1 MCPNTTMSTNN
12 APIHPQ
18 NHDRLHDSEDAFAG
32 ATMVASSNDHA
43 NTDGMDITAV
53 QKMTSAITGSL
64 LTSLLVTPLDV
75 VRVRLQSQGST
86 PQPTAATN
94 TSAPSTNNTSLD
106 YRRLAVSSPNGF
118 RPSNLGITSCCRE
131 VFFMNNN
138 MDVCVAGPKLEG
150 LTSGTGVGV
159 GVGGECAIEEA
170 RQRNF
175 TSTFDGMRKIARNEG
190 FTTLWRG
197 LSPTLLMAIPAN
209 IIYFTGYDWLRFNK
223 KSPISRFAR
232 DDYKAVVAGSTARIL
247 AVAAVSPV
255 ELFKT
260 RLQASSGSTATSHLK
275 DTLQGIREMVAE
287 NGYRA
292 LWRGITMHL
301 WRDVPFSGL
310 YWLGYETIRNRLTDM
325 REERRGRSISRD
337 PGSRSRERQR
347 SQSEENHT
355 AVLVDSFAA
364 GALSGA
370 AASMITMPF
379 DVGKTRTQVYRD
391 SARKAATASGQA
403 AAAPEEGNMARLLWH
418 IFRTEGVRGLWT
430 GWIPRTL
437 KVAPACAIMISSYEV
452 GKKVFRSINERK
464 EMRVLEGSGV
474 EAGS

>member
-1 MCPNTTMSTNN
+1 MSANN
-12 APIHPQ
+12 AGF
-18 NHDRLHDSEDAFAG
+18 DRQDHERLPNPADAFVRPTG
-32 ATMVASSNDHA
+32 QGPSSNRHA
-43 NTDGMDITAV
+43 NTDGMDITAG
-53 QKMTSAITGSL
+53 QKMASAITGSL

-75 VRVRLQSQGST
+75 VRVRLQSQTST
-86 PQPTAATN
+86 PQPTASAVATD
-94 TSAPSTNNTSLD
+94 SIAD
-106 YRRLAVSSPNGF
+106 FRRLAISSPDGF
-118 RPSNLGITSCCRE
+118 RPSSLGITSCCRE

-138 MDVCVAGPKLEG
+138 MEVCVAGPRLEG
-150 LTSGTGVGV
+150 LN
-159 GVGGECAIEEA
+159 GGAAECAVEEA
-170 RQRNF
+170 QKRTF

-223 KSPISRFAR
+223 KSPISRFTR
-232 DDYKAVVAGSTARIL
+232 DDYKAVTAGSTARIL

-275 DTLQGIREMVAE
+275 DTFRGLREMVAE
-287 NGYRA
+287 NGYHS
-292 LWRGITMHL
+292 LWRGITLHL

-325 REERRGRSISRD
+325 REEHRGRSLSRD
-337 PGSRSRERQR
+337 PSFRSRERAR

-355 AVLVDSFAA
+355 AVLVDSFTA
-364 GALSGA
+364 GATSGA
-370 AASMITMPF
+370 IASMVTMPF
-379 DVGKTRTQVYRD
+379 DVGKTRTQVFRD
-391 SARKAATASGQA
+391 SAKKTATSAGQA
-403 AAAPEEGNMARLLWH
+403 LAPEEGNMARLLWH
-418 IFRTEGVRGLWT
+418 IFRTEGVAGLWT

-452 GKKVFRSINERK
+452 GKRVFRSVNERRERK
-464 EMRVLEGSGV
+464 QLGVHEG
-474 EAGS
+474 EP

>member
-1 MCPNTTMSTNN
+1 MSTKN
-12 APIHPQ
+12 AALDGQSRGRVP
-18 NHDRLHDSEDAFAG
+18 NAEDAFAG
-32 ATMVASSNDHA
+32 STMVSSSEDHA
-43 NTDGMDITAV
+43 HTDGMDITAG
-53 QKMTSAITGSL
+53 QKMASAITGSL

-75 VRVRLQSQGST
+75 VRVRLQSQGSS
-86 PQPTAATN
+86 QPPATATAATEFQK
-94 TSAPSTNNTSLD
+94 LV
-106 YRRLAVSSPNGF
+106 VSPQNGF

-138 MDVCVAGPKLEG
+138 AEMCVVGPRLEG
-150 LTSGTGVGV
+150 FSGAGTGPAV
-159 GVGGECAIEEA
+159 ECAVEEA
-170 RQRNF
+170 QKRSF
-175 TSTFDGMRKIARNEG
+175 TSTFDGMRKIARHEG

-209 IIYFTGYDWLRFNK
+209 IIYFTGYDWLRYNK
-223 KSPISRFAR
+223 KSPISRLSR
-232 DDYKAVVAGSTARIL
+232 DDTKAVTAGSTARVL

-275 DTLQGIREMVAE
+275 DTFRGLREMVAE
-287 NGYRA
+287 NGYRS
-292 LWRGITMHL
+292 LWRGITLHL

-325 REERRGRSISRD
+325 REGHRGRSLSRD
-337 PGSRSRERQR
+337 PSSRSRERAR

-355 AVLVDSFAA
+355 AVLVDSFTA
-364 GALSGA
+364 GASSGA
-370 AASMITMPF
+370 IASMITMPF

-391 SARKAATASGQA
+391 SAKKTAASAGQTL
-403 AAAPEEGNMARLLWH
+403 APEEGNMVRLLWH
-418 IFRTEGVRGLWT
+418 IFRTEGVAGLWT

-452 GKKVFRSINERK
+452 GKRVFRSINERHALAQHLDSQNHK
-464 EMRVLEGSGV
+464 R
-474 EAGS
+474 

>member
-1 MCPNTTMSTNN
+1 MSTGN
-12 APIHPQ
+12 ASFDQQ
-18 NHDRLHDSEDAFAG
+18 NHDRLPNAEDAFAG
-32 ATMVASSNDHA
+32 STMVSSSKDHA

-86 PQPTAATN
+86 PQPSAPTTAAADT
-94 TSAPSTNNTSLD
+94 TPD
-106 YRRLAVSSPNGF
+106 FRRLAISSPNGF

-138 MDVCVAGPKLEG
+138 MEVCVAGPRLEG
-150 LTSGTGVGV
+150 LTAGAGV
-159 GVGGECAIEEA
+159 GECAVEEA
-170 RQRNF
+170 QKRNF

-223 KSPISRFAR
+223 KSPISRLAR
-232 DDYKAVVAGSTARIL
+232 DDYKAVTAGSTARIL
-247 AVAAVSPV
+247 AVAAVSPI

-275 DTLQGIREMVAE
+275 DTLNGIREMVAE
-287 NGYRA
+287 NGYRS
-292 LWRGITMHL
+292 LWRGITLHL

-325 REERRGRSISRD
+325 REERRGRSLSRD
-337 PGSRSRERQR
+337 PSFRSRERAR

-355 AVLVDSFAA
+355 AVLVDSFTA

-379 DVGKTRTQVYRD
+379 DVGKTRTQVYQD
-391 SARKAATASGQA
+391 SARKTAASAGQA
-403 AAAPEEGNMARLLWH
+403 MAPEEGNMARLLWH
-418 IFRTEGVRGLWT
+418 IFRTEGVAGLWT

-452 GKKVFRSINERK
+452 GKKVFRSMNERH
-464 EMRVLEGSGV
+464 EMKLM
-474 EAGS
+474 EARNNER

>member
-1 MCPNTTMSTNN
+1 MSTGN
-12 APIHPQ
+12 ASFDQQ
-18 NHDRLHDSEDAFAG
+18 NHDRLPNEDAFAG
-32 ATMVASSNDHA
+32 STMVSSSNDHA
-43 NTDGMDITAV
+43 NTDGMDITAT

-75 VRVRLQSQGST
+75 VRVRLQSQSST
-86 PQPTAATN
+86 QPSAATTTAAADA
-94 TSAPSTNNTSLD
+94 TSD
-106 YRRLAVSSPNGF
+106 FRRLAISSSNGF

-138 MDVCVAGPKLEG
+138 MEACVAGPRLEG
-150 LTSGTGVGV
+150 LTAGEGV
-159 GVGGECAIEEA
+159 GECAVEEA
-170 RQRNF
+170 QKRTF

-223 KSPISRFAR
+223 KSPISRLAR
-232 DDYKAVVAGSTARIL
+232 DDYKAVSAGSTARIL

-260 RLQASSGSTATSHLK
+260 RLQASTGETATSHLK
-275 DTLQGIREMVAE
+275 DTLKGIREMVAE
-287 NGYRA
+287 NGYRS
-292 LWRGITMHL
+292 LWRGITLHL

-325 REERRGRSISRD
+325 REERRGRSLSRD
-337 PGSRSRERQR
+337 PGFRSRERAR

-355 AVLVDSFAA
+355 AVLVDSFTA

-379 DVGKTRTQVYRD
+379 DVGKTRTQVYQD
-391 SARKAATASGQA
+391 SARKTVASAGQA
-403 AAAPEEGNMARLLWH
+403 LAPEEGNMARLLWH
-418 IFRTEGVRGLWT
+418 IFRTEGVAGLWT

-452 GKKVFRSINERK
+452 GKKVFRSMNERH
-464 EMRVLEGSGV
+464 EMRLLEARNDKS
-474 EAGS
+474 

>member
-1 MCPNTTMSTNN
+1 MSTNHGRLPN
-12 APIHPQ
+12 A
-18 NHDRLHDSEDAFAG
+18 EDAFAG
-32 ATMVASSNDHA
+32 STMVSSANDHA
-43 NTDGMDITAV
+43 NTDGIDITAV

-86 PQPTAATN
+86 PQSALAADTV
-94 TSAPSTNNTSLD
+94 AD
-106 YRRLAVSSPNGF
+106 FRRLAISSPGGF

-138 MDVCVAGPKLEG
+138 IEVCVAGPRLEG
-150 LTSGTGVGV
+150 LSGGAA
-159 GVGGECAIEEA
+159 ECAVEEA
-170 RQRNF
+170 QKRTF

-223 KSPISRFAR
+223 KSPISRLAR
-232 DDYKAVVAGSTARIL
+232 DDYKAVTAGSTARIL

-260 RLQASSGSTATSHLK
+260 RLQASSGSTATGHLK
-275 DTLQGIREMVAE
+275 DTLMGLRDMVAE
-287 NGYRA
+287 NGYRS
-292 LWRGITMHL
+292 LWRGITLHL

-325 REERRGRSISRD
+325 REERRGRFIVA
-337 PGSRSRERQR
+337 RSY
-347 SQSEENHT
+347 
-355 AVLVDSFAA
+355 FAA

-379 DVGKTRTQVYRD
+379 DVGKTRTQVYQD
-391 SARKAATASGQA
+391 SAKKAATSAGQVL
-403 AAAPEEGNMARLLWH
+403 APEESNMARLLWH
-418 IFRTEGVRGLWT
+418 IFRTEGMAGLWR

-452 GKKVFRSINERK
+452 GKKVFRGVNERHQ
-464 EMRVLEGSGV
+464 RSLLEARDG
-474 EAGS
+474 EQRN